1 MVVGMCSRQVD
12 VWVADLRGVE
22 TDERILS
29 VAELGRALFINSPEL
44 LCDYLAVHSW
54 LRRRLAEYLEVS
66 ADSVVFEAGEWG
78 KPVVVDPQTDL
89 TFNVAYSDS
98 MAVLA
103 VGFRRQVGVDLESIE
118 TAEVS
123 EHAARTSLAPGEK
136 HSYDHA
142 VDPVRTFLRF
152 WVRKEAL
159 AKAGGIGIGR
169 DMESTDVSGISP
181 VAVQGYE
188 ISDVN
193 LGDGFVAAVAAPE
206 GSDIRVYVDDTTTA
220 PVWGQSRQ
228 MQAVVAG

>member
-1 MVVGMCSRQVD
+1 MFSRQVD

-22 TDERILS
+22 TDESVLS
-29 VAELGRALFINSPEL
+29 VAELGRALFINPPES

-54 LRRRLAEYLEVS
+54 LRRRLGEYLDIPAEEI
-66 ADSVVFEAGEWG
+66 VFDVGERG
-78 KPVVVDPQTDL
+78 KPLVVSPRTDL

-98 MAVLA
+98 MAILA
-103 VGFRRQVGVDLESIE
+103 VGFRREIGVDIESVA

-123 EHAARTSLAPGEK
+123 DRAVRTSLAPAEK
-136 HSYDHA
+136 QSYEHA
-142 VDPVRTFLRF
+142 VDPMRTFLRF

-159 AKAGGIGIGR
+159 AKAGGAGVDR

-188 ISDVN
+188 INDVN
-193 LGDGFVAAVAAPE
+193 LGDGFVAAVVAPK
-206 GSDIRVYVDDTTTA
+206 GSDIRVYLDDATTA

-228 MQAVVAG
+228 QQVAVAG